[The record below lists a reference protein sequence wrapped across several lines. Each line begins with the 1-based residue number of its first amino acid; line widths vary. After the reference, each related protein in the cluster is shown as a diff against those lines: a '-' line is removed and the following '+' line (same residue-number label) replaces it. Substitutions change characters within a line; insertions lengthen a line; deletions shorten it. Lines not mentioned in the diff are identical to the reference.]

1 MAIEATARQV
11 NYRGRTVR
19 MVILSPRDDSA
30 IPLPELDEANL
41 SERQQAVLHK
51 MAQGFTD
58 KEIAQC
64 LDVSLS
70 TVNHH
75 KAEIFA
81 KLQVNTR
88 AKAITWAWQKLPP
101 FDFSL

>member
-1 MAIEATARQV
+1 
-11 NYRGRTVR
+11 
-19 MVILSPRDDSA
+19 MVILSRLDDTTA
-30 IPLPELDEANL
+30 PLPELSEVGL
-41 SERQQAVLHK
+41 SQRQQEVLHK
-51 MAQGFTD
+51 MSQGFTD

-81 KLQVNTR
+81 KLGASTR
-88 AKAITWAWQKLPP
+88 AQAITWAWQKLPP
-101 FDFSL
+101 FDFSA